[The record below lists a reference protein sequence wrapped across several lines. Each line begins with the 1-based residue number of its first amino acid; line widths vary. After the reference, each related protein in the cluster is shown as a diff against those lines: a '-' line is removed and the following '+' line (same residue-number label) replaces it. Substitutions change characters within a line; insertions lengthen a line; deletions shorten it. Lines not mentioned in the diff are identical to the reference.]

1 MARLNSETLDQNR
14 QNIRAAMEQL
24 LNGDIPAGG
33 KCDLKTLAAMAGV
46 VRTGF
51 YPKATRPGPYQ
62 HLAEEFQRRLEQL
75 QRTGTVPDPR
85 AAQVDRLK
93 HHNEKQAEH
102 IAANSATIAEMT
114 AFKTLA
120 ISRLAAQHD
129 EIERLRAS
137 ATRPN
142 NLLRL
147 PPRNPGSL
155 IGPC

>member
-1 MARLNSETLDQNR
+1 MARLNSEALDQNR
-14 QNIRAAMEQL
+14 QNIRTAMEQL
-24 LNGDIPAGG
+24 LSGEIPADG
-33 KCDLKTLAAMAGV
+33 KCDLKTLAIMAGV

-62 HLAEEFQRRLEQL
+62 HLAEEFQRRLELL
-75 QRTGTVPDPR
+75 QRTGAIPDPR

-93 HHNEKQAEH
+93 HHNEKQAKH
-102 IAANSATIAEMT
+102 IAASNVTITEMT
-114 AFKTLA
+114 AFKTMA

-137 ATRPN
+137 ATRPT
-142 NLLRL
+142 NLRRL
-147 PPRNPGSL
+147 PSRTSDGL